1 MSRPPPAS
9 LLRPPR
15 RSGRRLLARSGLV
28 LASLAVGLVLGLSLR
43 PGSVPGIVPPDATL
57 GAGTPQAGVSMG
69 PPDSAPPAQDATLR
83 TETEALRRARMEEQ
97 ARLEAATAARLAAE
111 AQLAALQRD
120 LAARATRREAAPPAP
135 AQAQLGAPPTVLRLP
150 RAEPAATSAQP
161 RIVLHHRPGP
171 AATEA
176 AATMAAQVREA
187 GFEVADVRTVAAA
200 PSQRV
205 VRYFHAEDAPT
216 AARLAGRLGRGWAI
230 QDFRAYEPLP
240 QPGTLE
246 VWLPE
251 R

>member
-1 MSRPPPAS
+1 
-9 LLRPPR
+9 
-15 RSGRRLLARSGLV
+15 
-28 LASLAVGLVLGLSLR
+28 
-43 PGSVPGIVPPDATL
+43 
-57 GAGTPQAGVSMG
+57 MG
-69 PPDSAPPAQDATLR
+69 QPDSAPPAQGADLR
-83 TETEALRRARMEEQ
+83 AETGALRRARMEEQ

-135 AQAQLGAPPTVLRLP
+135 APAPVQLGAPPTVLRLP

-161 RIVLHHRPGP
+161 RIVLHHRAGP

-176 AATMAAQVREA
+176 AAAMAAQVREA

-230 QDFRAYEPLP
+230 QDFRAFEPLP
-240 QPGTLE
+240 SPGTLE